1 MLKKC
6 NAIQFSSFL
15 SALFLLVICQVS
27 FGISVVD
34 KSLEQLLEQSDDVV
48 YGVVTDISSR
58 YVQGEPSQQIYTFI
72 TFSEI
77 QRIKNPEVDNQ
88 TEFLLRMAGGRVG
101 SRAQVIPGAPRFQL
115 GERYIL
121 FVRGNN
127 KLAFPLVGVNQGVLR
142 AVFDKTKS
150 DYQLIFKKRS
160 RRILEQFQVLRENAG
175 ISSPDRL
182 GADISPQEFMGVLS
196 SRWQQM
202 NSEKR
207 RNK

>member
-15 SALFLLVICQVS
+15 SALFLLVVCQVS

-34 KSLEQLLEQSDDVV
+34 KSLEQLLEQSDDVI

-77 QRIKNPEVDNQ
+77 QGIKNPEANNQ

-160 RRILEQFQVLRENAG
+160 RRILEQFQALRENAG

-182 GADISPQEFMGVLS
+182 GADISPQEFMGALS
-196 SRWQQM
+196 SRWQQV